1 MSTLATL
8 LLPINDSSTM
18 SITPAFAVVYTTA
31 DQCRV
36 NAKLI
41 QDFRSF
47 KKDTCPLAVCL
58 DIYQQGNLVGH
69 QEQRRRAH
77 HH

>member
-58 DIYQQGNLVGH
+58 DIYETTIIENH
-69 QEQRRRAH
+69 KE
-77 HH
+77 